1 MDFHSILAEAQARAD
16 ANNDGKLS
24 IEDLRELAHEHNL
37 SPETFD
43 NLRAKADA
51 NGDGHIDPNDLKT
64 SLGQHGTDIMS
75 DMKNKFFGP

>member
-1 MDFHSILAEAQARAD
+1 MDLDSILAEAHARAD

-24 IEDLRELAHEHNL
+24 LDDLRELAHAHNL

-64 SLGQHGTDIMS
+64 SLELHSTDIIS
-75 DMKNKFFGP
+75 DMKNKFFGQ